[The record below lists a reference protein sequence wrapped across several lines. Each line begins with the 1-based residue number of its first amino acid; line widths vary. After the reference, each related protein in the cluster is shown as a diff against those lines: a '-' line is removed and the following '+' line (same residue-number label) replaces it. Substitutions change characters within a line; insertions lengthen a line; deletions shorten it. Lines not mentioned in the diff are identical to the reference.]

1 MSTDSTPYAPRIRYI
16 ELLERDVSNTTRLKI
31 YRNGAQIVPTAC
43 TYSLIRPD
51 GVGVVQDATAN
62 IIGGG
67 TLEYTHPANHFPTTI
82 SLGEGYVQ
90 TWTATISGD
99 EYVFRRSVA
108 VVLRRLYPTVSDT
121 DLETEYSDLANLRP
135 ASLTSYQT
143 YIDSSWYEILRRIRR
158 TGMGYEYLVLT
169 PESFHDALL
178 HLALYKI
185 FRDFH
190 SSLGQAGNAR
200 FLDLANA
207 HLSHYNAEYD
217 AINFVYDENHEGRA
231 DEPDKRTRGRPVIYL
246 TAPGPNRFL
255 KRK

>member
-16 ELLERDVSNTTRLKI
+16 ELLERNVSNTTRLKI
-31 YRNGAQIVPTAC
+31 YRNGAQIIPTAS
-43 TYSLIRPD
+43 TYTLIRPD
-51 GVGVVQDATAN
+51 GVGVVKNATVN
-62 IIGGG
+62 VLGDG
-67 TLEYTHPANHFPTTI
+67 TLEYTHPANHLPTTI

-90 TWTATISGD
+90 TWTATISGED
-99 EYVFRRSVA
+99 YVFRRSVA

-178 HLALYKI
+178 HLSLYKI

-200 FLDLANA
+200 FLDLATA

-217 AINFVYDENHEGRA
+217 AINFVYDEDHEGRA
-231 DEPDKRTRGRPVIYL
+231 EDPDKRTRGRPVIYL

-255 KRK
+255 RRK

>member
-16 ELLERDVSNTTRLKI
+16 ELLERNVSNTTRLEI
-31 YRNGAQIVPTAC
+31 YRNGAQIEPTAA
-43 TYSLIRPD
+43 TYTLIRPD
-51 GVGVVQDATAN
+51 GVGVVQDATATVL
-62 IIGGG
+62 GDG
-67 TLEYTHPANHFPTTI
+67 TLEYTHPANHFPTNI
-82 SLGEGYVQ
+82 NLGEGYVQ
-90 TWTATISGD
+90 SWSATISGED
-99 EYVFRRSVA
+99 YVFRRSVA

-121 DLETEYSDLANLRP
+121 DLETEYSDLGNLRP
-135 ASLTSYQT
+135 ASLSSYQT
-143 YIDSSWYEILRRIRR
+143 YIDSSWYEILRRVRR

-169 PESFHDALL
+169 PEAFHDTLL
-178 HLALYKI
+178 HLTLYKI

-200 FLDLANA
+200 YLDLANA

-231 DEPDKRTRGRPVIYL
+231 DEPNKRTRGRPVIYL

>member
-16 ELLERDVSNTTRLKI
+16 ELLEREVSNTTRLEI
-31 YRNGAQIVPTAC
+31 YRDGDQIIPTAA
-43 TYSLIRPD
+43 TYTLIRPD
-51 GVGVVQDATAN
+51 GVGIVQDAVVN
-62 IIGGG
+62 IIGSG
-67 TLEYTHPANHFPTTI
+67 TLEYTHAANHFPANI
-82 SLGEGYVQ
+82 ILGEGYVQ
-90 TWTATISGD
+90 TWTATISGED
-99 EYVFRRSVA
+99 YVFRRSVA

-121 DLETEYSDLANLRP
+121 DLETEYSDLGNLRP

-178 HLALYKI
+178 HLSLYKI

-200 FLDLANA
+200 FLDLAQA

-217 AINFVYDENHEGRA
+217 AINFVYDEQHEGRT
-231 DEPDKRTRGRPVIYL
+231 DESNKRTRGRPVIYL
-246 TAPGPNRFL
+246 TAPGPNRWL
-255 KRK
+255 RRK